1 MVDTIQEY
9 DINSI
14 PSSSY
19 NLWVAKRRSG
29 KSVLCEY
36 IIYKMI
42 EAGLVDLCFLFSP
55 TDAGFKIIKDKESRF
70 TTIDKLHT
78 LLDFYKK
85 ANEYNKIVSKS
96 KKIKLRTVVIIDDCA
111 VSLKSKSFNI
121 LEDLAIRGRHYSY
134 DPLSLH
140 FHILSQSL
148 TKIPRVCRLNADN
161 IFMNTIPSQTELE
174 MILNENF
181 YILDSSRNGKNEGR
195 TLYHELVNKDDFIFI
210 VIENYKQNCRT
221 YQDYIKWAKADVSV
235 LDLD

>member
-161 IFMNTIPSQTELE
+161 IFMNAIASERERQMVLD
-174 MILNENF
+174 ENM
-181 YILDSSRNGKNEGR
+181 YLIDGSRQGKNEGR
-195 TLYHELVNKDDFIFI
+195 DLYQGLVTSEDFLFM
-210 VIENYKQNCRT
+210 VIENWRQNVT
-221 YQDYIKWAKADVSV
+221 KYSDYIKKYKADITK
-235 LDLD
+235 LDV